1 MTHDQIRKNVVRST
15 LSGYVRLVLRMV
27 LGLVTFRLLYQSLS
41 PEEFGFWSLL
51 WALFGYGILLDFG
64 FGFTAQKR
72 VAELSVRRDWPG
84 LSRVLSSIFGFYLL
98 SALVACVI
106 GVACSGYLI
115 DLFGVSATN
124 RESFRFTLQVF
135 LVGLGIAFPL
145 GLFPEVL
152 QGQQRITIANQIG
165 IISMLANFIAVLS
178 AVWFKLGLTWLVV
191 LALLAVLLPYMLAT
205 WFALQHMP
213 EVLIRPRFICR
224 SALFESLRF
233 SLYAYLN
240 TLSNVLRHKADAPI
254 LGGILGVSHIAPYQ
268 AGGKVGEMFGMLTRQ
283 IADVLSPTAAH
294 FHAHGDT
301 AALRG
306 ILLDGLR
313 FSVLA
318 ATPLFVLTAA
328 CMDGLIR
335 VLTGVA
341 APTPAMFWNGQVLL
355 LWYYSQTLTHWVF
368 KRIFLMAG
376 QEERMMWQGVSEA
389 LAGLVLSILL
399 TLWLRSILGVA
410 IGALVTAVVFGWGQ
424 LWGWAAREAGLSRT
438 ALFARIVLP
447 AWKGCLPMIA
457 AAFALRFQP
466 WWIPG
471 STLTRFL
478 AEGTLLG
485 LLGIA
490 GIWRLSLGPGERA
503 QLLARWSNRSP

>member
-15 LSGYVRLVLRMV
+15 LSGYVRLLLRMV

-72 VAELSVRRDWPG
+72 VAELSVRRDWTT
-84 LSRVLSSIFGFYLL
+84 LSRVLSSILGFYLL
-98 SALVACVI
+98 SAFVACIV
-106 GVACSGYLI
+106 GVACSGYLV
-115 DLFGVSATN
+115 DLLGVSALH
-124 RESFRFTLQVF
+124 RESFQFTLKIF

-152 QGQQRITIANQIG
+152 QGQQRITTANNIG
-165 IISMLANFIAVLS
+165 IISMLANFVAVLA
-178 AVWFKLGLTWLVV
+178 AVWFKLGLDWLVV
-191 LALLAVLLPYMLAT
+191 LALLAVLLPYLLAT
-205 WFALQHMP
+205 WLALRHMP
-213 EVLIRPRFICR
+213 EVLIRPRFVCR
-224 SALFESLRF
+224 SALHESLRF

-254 LGGILGVSHIAPYQ
+254 LGGILGVAHIAPYQ

-294 FHAHGDT
+294 LHAHGDT
-301 AALRG
+301 AALRRM
-306 ILLDGLR
+306 LLDGLR

-335 VLTGVA
+335 VLTGVDT
-341 APTPAMFWNGQVLL
+341 PTPAMFWNGQVLL

-376 QEERMMWQGVSEA
+376 QEQRMMWQGVSEA
-389 LAGLVLSILL
+389 LVGLVLSILL

-410 IGALVTAVVFGWGQ
+410 IGALVTALIFGWGQ

-438 ALFARIVLP
+438 ALFARVILP
-447 AWKGCLPMIA
+447 AWTGCLPMIA
-457 AAFALRFQP
+457 AAFALRLQP
-466 WWIPG
+466 WWNLQ
-471 STLTRFL
+471 STLLSFL
-478 AEGTLLG
+478 IEGVILG

-490 GIWRLSLGPGERA
+490 GIWRFSLAPAERA
-503 QLLARWSNRSP
+503 RISSRRSHRNP